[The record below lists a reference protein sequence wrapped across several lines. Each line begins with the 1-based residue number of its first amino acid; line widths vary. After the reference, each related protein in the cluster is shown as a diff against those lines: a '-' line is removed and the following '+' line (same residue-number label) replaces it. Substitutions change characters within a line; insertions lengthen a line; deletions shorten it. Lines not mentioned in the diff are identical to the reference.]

1 MNQMPAKRT
10 AGTKT
15 ATTGNKA
22 PAREKK
28 PVAAAA
34 PMTGTDPVK
43 DAPARLPDLLEVLFS
58 IYPDP
63 HCALR
68 HESPL
73 QLLVSTILSAQC
85 TDERVNMVTAALFK
99 KYRTAAD
106 FARADQTEFESDIR
120 STGFFRNKAKNIIS
134 CAKTLVEKHGGAVPH
149 TLEELVALP
158 GVGRKTANVVLG
170 TAFGIASGVVVD
182 THVTRLS
189 WRLGLT
195 NATDAEKIEA
205 DLMKL
210 IPENRWIAFSH
221 AIILHGRARCSAR
234 APDCAGCEL
243 AALCPKR
250 L

>member
-1 MNQMPAKRT
+1 MPAKRM

-15 ATTGNKA
+15 AAAAGTKA
-22 PAREKK
+22 PARGKHL
-28 PVAAAA
+28 VAAVA
-34 PMTGTDPVK
+34 PKAGTDPVK
-43 DAPARLPDLLEVLFS
+43 TAPARVPALLESLFS

-63 HCALR
+63 HCALK
-68 HESPL
+68 HENPL

-85 TDERVNMVTAALFK
+85 TDERVNMVTATLFE

-106 FARADQTEFESDIR
+106 FARADQTAFENDIR

-134 CAKTLVEKHGGAVPH
+134 CAKALVEKHGGMVPK
-149 TLEELVALP
+149 TLEELVVLP

-195 NATDAEKIEA
+195 NETDAEKIEA

-210 IPENRWIAFSH
+210 IPRNRWIAFSH

-234 APDCAGCEL
+234 TPDCAGCEL
-243 AALCPKR
+243 AAHCPKR